1 MRNEV
6 IWIVGGKG
14 RIGQAL
20 CERLET
26 LKYKTLETDID
37 VDVTDLDMVMNFIN
51 INRPTV
57 VINCTGLTN
66 PSECEANMIQ
76 AYKVNALGARNLAVA
91 SRKVNAKLIQ
101 LSTDDV
107 FSGDKRIAL
116 NEFHT
121 PTPFTVYGK
130 SKLAGEQFVKELNP
144 KHLIIRSSWVY
155 GSKGN
160 DFVAQVIEAGKTG
173 TPLSVAADQFSTPT
187 NVSLL
192 AEMIEKLLDA
202 NEYGIYHA
210 SCLGVCSR
218 IEFAHHIL
226 NVMGFSTDV
235 VRPVFYQGKES
246 PLLRP
251 RYTVLENLMLE
262 MTELFS
268 MPDWKDE
275 LTLFLNKYYK

>member
-14 RIGQAL
+14 RIGKAL
-20 CERLET
+20 CNRLET
-26 LKYKTLETDID
+26 LKYKTLETDVD
-37 VDVTDLDMVMNFIN
+37 VDVTDMDMVMNFIN
-51 INRPTV
+51 INRPNV
-57 VINCTGLTN
+57 VINCTGLTD
-66 PSECEANMIQ
+66 PTECEQNRVK
-76 AYKVNALGARNLAVA
+76 AYQVNALGARNLAVA

-101 LSTDDV
+101 MSTDDV
-107 FSGDKRIAL
+107 FAGNERIAL
-116 NEFHT
+116 NEFHI
-121 PTPFTVYGK
+121 PTPLTVYGK

-155 GSKGN
+155 SPEGN
-160 DFVAQVIEAGKTG
+160 DFISKVIEAGRNH
-173 TPLSVAADQFSTPT
+173 TPLSVVADQFSTPT

-192 AEMIEKLLDA
+192 AEMIEQLLDA

-210 SCLGVCSR
+210 SCRGVCSR
-218 IEFAHHIL
+218 IEFAQHIF
-226 NVMGFSTDV
+226 NVMGFDTSIIQ
-235 VRPVFYQGKES
+235 PIFYQGDDNT
-246 PLLRP
+246 LLRP

-262 MTELFS
+262 MTELFE